1 MKIEQ
6 LIVQYFYQNRQL
18 TLPGIGTFTISP
30 DVAIVQDG
38 DKDVM
43 LPPNAL
49 QFEYNRKAEYDEGLV
64 DYIVEHTSKIRPLA
78 SSDIES
84 YVSLNKQ
91 ILNIGRPLILEG
103 MGTLQK
109 NQAGDY
115 IFTQHNAY
123 AGKKQEIAPVI
134 IKEKVNTDISF
145 EEKKSR
151 GSAKMAKTILLVLVS
166 LATLG
171 ALAAAAYYFYN
182 NRKSNENSIV
192 QPTTHDTATQN
203 APDTAITHGLTDTL
217 KPAKPD
223 TLQTPTVPAP
233 GFSLFINKYPSLSIA
248 EKKLAKLKSYGHTDM
263 KIVTS
268 DSVNYQIVL
277 PFNLP
282 LSDTLKV
289 VDSIKKIFPGTYII
303 K

>member
-49 QFEYNRKAEYDEGLV
+49 QFEYNRKAGYDEGLV

-123 AGKKQEIAPVI
+123 AGKKQEIAPVV

-145 EEKKSR
+145 EETKSG
-151 GSAKMAKTILLVLVS
+151 GSAKTAKSILLILVS
-166 LATLG
+166 IATLG

-182 NRKSNENSIV
+182 NRKTNENNIV
-192 QPTTHDTATQN
+192 QVTTHDAASQK
-203 APDTAITHGLTDTL
+203 APDTSHVSALNDTL
-217 KPAKPD
+217 KPSTPD
-223 TLQTPTVPAP
+223 SLKAPVTPSA
-233 GFSLFINKYPSLSIA
+233 GFSLFINKYPNLATA
-248 EKKLAKLKSYGHTDM
+248 EKKLAKLKSYGHANM